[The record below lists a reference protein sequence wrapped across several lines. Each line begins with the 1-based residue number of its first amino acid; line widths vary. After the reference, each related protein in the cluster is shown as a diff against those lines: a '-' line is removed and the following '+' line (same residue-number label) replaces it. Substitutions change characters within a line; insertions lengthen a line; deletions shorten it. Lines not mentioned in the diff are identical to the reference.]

1 MPKKSNFE
9 DKEKGL
15 RERIISSAKRAI
27 ALRSKDREFHGLE
40 REFYNYQAKMIVEY
54 ETTKD
59 IKHPRDVGNARE
71 SILREFLNNGC
82 LPKKYSVSST
92 SVRVASPSGHLSH
105 EMDIVLYD
113 EDELI
118 TLMNRNNVYE
128 VYPVENTYGVIQVK
142 SKLTTKELKSGLDNL
157 RSYKKLNPQ
166 GFGILFSYCSDMN
179 WDLIVKHLKVYASEN
194 SSDHY
199 PNFIFILDRGF
210 FAFASDG
217 KAEFLSHKIAKMDNV
232 DIHGFPDRQQQNLY
246 QFQLMLLELCRT
258 SKTSLPQM
266 QNYFSLPLISEEQSY
281 RFALGSFAEFG
292 SCKEHGDYPR
302 KISSQSLT
310 KITDWCKAHEPIN
323 GVKATHLAFNMP
335 EDEEAYA
342 RQPSLVYIYNPE
354 ALALSDI
361 LKHDNEYGNYI
372 VPSIAYDIIISNNM
386 CIWLPYYYSI
396 KEELIS
402 NCPKCP
408 SLLDQLK
415 EPE

>member
-1 MPKKSNFE
+1 MSKKNNFE
-9 DKEKGL
+9 EKETRL
-15 RERIISSAKRAI
+15 REAIIDGAKRAI

-40 REFYNYQAKMIVEY
+40 REFYNYQAKMILEY

-71 SILREFLNNGC
+71 TILREFLNNGC

-92 SVRVASPSGHLSH
+92 SVRVASPSGHLSY

-113 EDELI
+113 KDELI

-166 GFGILFSYCSDMN
+166 GFGVLFSYCSDMN
-179 WDLIVKHLKVYASEN
+179 WDLIIKHLKTYAVEN
-194 SSDHY
+194 PSDYY
-199 PNFIFILDRGF
+199 PNFVFILDRGM
-210 FAFASDG
+210 FAFGSDG
-217 KAEFLSHKIAKMDNV
+217 KAEFLSHKVAELDNV

-266 QNYFSLPLISEEQSY
+266 QSYFSLPLISAEKSY
-281 RFALGSFAEFG
+281 KFALGSRAEFG
-292 SCKEHGDYPR
+292 VCEEHGDFAR
-302 KISSQSLT
+302 KISSDSLG
-310 KITDWCKAHEPIN
+310 KIIDWCKTQKPIN
-323 GVKATHLAFNMP
+323 GVKATHLAFGMP
-335 EDEEAYA
+335 EDEDAYA

-354 ALALSDI
+354 DLTLADV
-361 LKHDNEYGNYI
+361 LKHDQEMGNYI
-372 VPSIAYDIIISNNM
+372 VPSIAYDIIISNDM

-396 KEELIS
+396 KEKLIS
-402 NCPKCP
+402 HCPKCP
-408 SLLDQLK
+408 SPLERLT
-415 EPE
+415 EPN

>member
-1 MPKKSNFE
+1 MSKKNDFE
-9 DKEKGL
+9 EKEKSI
-15 RERIISSAKRAI
+15 REQIIDRAKRAI
-27 ALRSKDREFHGLE
+27 VLRSKDREFHGLE

-54 ETTKD
+54 DTTKD

-71 SILREFLNNGC
+71 TILREFLNSGC

-179 WDLIVKHLKVYASEN
+179 WDLIIKHLKAYADENPSE
-194 SSDHY
+194 HY

-210 FAFASDG
+210 FAFASEG
-217 KAEFLSHKIAKMDNV
+217 KAEILSHELAEMDDV
-232 DIHGFPDRQQQNLY
+232 AIHGFPDRQQQNLY
-246 QFQLMLLELCRT
+246 QFQLMLLELCRA

-266 QNYFSLPLISEEQSY
+266 QNYFSLPLTSEEQSY
-281 RFALGSFAEFG
+281 RFALGSNAEFG
-292 SCKEHGDYPR
+292 SCEEHGDYPR
-302 KISSQSLT
+302 KISSESLT
-310 KITDWCKAHEPIN
+310 KITEWCEAQEPIN
-323 GVKATHLAFNMP
+323 GVKATHLAFGIP
-335 EDEEAYA
+335 EDEEAYT

-354 ALALSDI
+354 DFKLSDI
-361 LKHDNEYGNYI
+361 LKHDNEYGEYI
-372 VPSIAYDIIISNNM
+372 VPSIAYDIIITNDM

-396 KEELIS
+396 KEELIPH
-402 NCPKCP
+402 CPKCP
-408 SLLDQLK
+408 SPLEQLK
-415 EPE
+415 VSE

>member
-1 MPKKSNFE
+1 MPKKNDFE
-9 DKEKGL
+9 EKETSL
-15 RERIISSAKRAI
+15 RETIIDRAKRAI

-59 IKHPRDVGNARE
+59 IKHPRDVGNTRE
-71 SILREFLNNGC
+71 TILREFLNNGC

-92 SVRVASPSGHLSH
+92 SIRVASPSGHLSH

-113 EDELI
+113 KDELI

-166 GFGILFSYCSDMN
+166 GFGVLFSYCSDMN
-179 WDLIVKHLKVYASEN
+179 WDLIIKHLKTYAVEN
-194 SSDHY
+194 PSDYY
-199 PNFIFILDRGF
+199 PNFVFILDRGF
-210 FAFASDG
+210 FAFGSDG
-217 KAEFLSHKIAKMDNV
+217 KAEFLSHKVAELENV

-258 SKTSLPQM
+258 SRTSLPQM
-266 QNYFSLPLISEEQSY
+266 QNYFSLPFVSDGKSY
-281 RFALGSFAEFG
+281 RFALGSNAEFG
-292 SCKEHGDYPR
+292 VCEEHGDFAR
-302 KISSQSLT
+302 KISSDSLS
-310 KITDWCKAHEPIN
+310 KIIDWCKIHEPIN
-323 GVKATHLAFNMP
+323 GVKATHLAFGMP

-354 ALALSDI
+354 DLALSDV
-361 LKHDNEYGNYI
+361 LKHDREIEDYI
-372 VPSIAYDIIISNNM
+372 VPSIAYDIIISNDM
-386 CIWLPYYYSI
+386 CIWLPYYYSV

-402 NCPKCP
+402 HCPKCP
-408 SLLDQLK
+408 SPLERLV
-415 EPE
+415 ETE